1 MKIALYN
8 KLPTK
13 EVCFSVSIIGAFV
26 MFPLRTEA
34 NILSIFGLSSTT
46 EVHAETGNIEQNSQT
61 MPILMAYH
69 SPDPTQDL
77 IEKTVTISDGAL
89 KSEVGPLGTLA
100 DVVEYDFPESD
111 EISLYVVR
119 SGDSIGAIAEMYG
132 VSANTIMWANDLK
145 KGDSLKEG
153 QMLTILPITGV
164 RHVVKKGETISSI
177 AKNFNADAKE
187 IAQFNGIIETA
198 SLSTGEILLIPDGEI
213 AAPKVTKTAKT
224 SSSGSKKEKT
234 WGTSAPEQKGYYIR
248 PLSGGRKSQGLH
260 GFNGIDIAA
269 PVGTPIYAS
278 ASGTVI
284 VSRSGGWGGG
294 YGSYVVIKHSNGT
307 QTLYAHMSKV
317 SVPLG
322 ATVTQG
328 QVIGA
333 VGNTGRSTGPH
344 LHFEIRGAKNPF

>member
-1 MKIALYN
+1 
-8 KLPTK
+8 
-13 EVCFSVSIIGAFV
+13 
-26 MFPLRTEA
+26 MFPFQTEA
-34 NILSIFGLSSTT
+34 SLLSVFGITPTPEVYAENSTT
-46 EVHAETGNIEQNSQT
+46 EQNSQT
-61 MPILMAYH
+61 IPILVAYQ
-69 SPDPTQDL
+69 SPNPTQDL

-100 DVVEYDFPESD
+100 DVVDYDFPESD

-132 VSANTIMWANDLK
+132 VSANTILWANDMK
-145 KGDSLKEG
+145 KGDSIKEG
-153 QMLTILPITGV
+153 QMLTILPITGI
-164 RHVVKKGETISSI
+164 RHTIKKGETIASI
-177 AKNFNADAKE
+177 AKSFNADVRE
-187 IAQFNGIIETA
+187 IAQFNGIVENAT
-198 SLSTGEILLIPDGEI
+198 LKTGETLLIPDGEI
-213 AAPKVTKTAKT
+213 AAPKVTKVT
-224 SSSGSKKEKT
+224 SKSSSKKEKT
-234 WGTSAPEQKGYYIR
+234 WGTNAPEQKGYYVR
-248 PLSGGRKSQGLH
+248 PVSGGRKSQGLH

-269 PVGTPIYAS
+269 PVGTPIYAA

-322 ATVTQG
+322 AVVTQG
-328 QVIGA
+328 QNIGA

-344 LHFEIRGAKNPF
+344 LHFEVRGAKNPF